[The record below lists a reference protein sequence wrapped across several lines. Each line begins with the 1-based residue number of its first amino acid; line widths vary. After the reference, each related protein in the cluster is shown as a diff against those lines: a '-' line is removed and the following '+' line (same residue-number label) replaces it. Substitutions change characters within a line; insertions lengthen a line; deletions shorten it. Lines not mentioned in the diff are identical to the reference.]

1 MNTDREVKEA
11 AEIIKQGGV
20 VAFPTETYY
29 GLAADPFNSEAVK
42 KLFRLKNRPEQK
54 PVLLLISDLE
64 QLEPLV
70 KEIPPVFQPLFVL
83 WPAPLT
89 LVFKA
94 RSTLSSSLTAGTGT
108 VGVRI
113 SPHPSASALVK
124 QVGRPITA
132 TSANPS
138 GRPPAIK
145 AEAVKE
151 YFGRRL
157 DYLLKGGTTTGGA
170 PSTLVGYEGDELVLL
185 REGALSFDRLKAY
198 VHPS

>member
-1 MNTDREVKEA
+1 M
-11 AEIIKQGGV
+11 
-20 VAFPTETYY
+20 AFPTETYY
-29 GLAADPFNSEAVK
+29 GLAVDPFDSEAVK
-42 KLFRLKNRPEQK
+42 KLFRLKNRPKKK

-64 QLEPLV
+64 QLQLLV
-70 KEIPPVFQPLFVL
+70 KEIPPVFQPLFAL

-138 GRPPAIK
+138 GRQPAK
-145 AEAVKE
+145 EAEEVEK

-157 DYLLKGGTTTGGA
+157 DYLLKGGITTGGP
-170 PSTLVGYEGDELVLL
+170 PSTLVGYKGDELVLL
-185 REGALSFDRLKAY
+185 REGALSFERLKAY
-198 VHPS
+198 VPPS

>member
-1 MNTDREVKEA
+1 MVKEA
-11 AEIIKQGGV
+11 AEIIRRGGV
-20 VAFPTETYY
+20 AAFPTETYY
-29 GLAADPFNSEAVK
+29 GLAVDPFNSCALDR
-42 KLFRLKNRPEQK
+42 LFQLKNRPEKK
-54 PVLLLISDLE
+54 PVPLLISNLD
-64 QLEPLV
+64 QLKLLV
-70 KEIPPVFQPLFVL
+70 EKIPPVFRPLFGL

-113 SPHPSASALVK
+113 SPHPLAASLVK

-138 GRPPAIK
+138 GRQPAT
-145 AEAVKE
+145 EAAVVKE

-170 PSTLVGYEGDELVLL
+170 PSTLVGYKDDELVLL
-185 REGALSFDRLKAY
+185 REGVLSFERLKAY
-198 VHPS
+198 G